1 MHDILEW
8 WMGRSAHST
17 LGGVGHGEGDHGLLL
32 NLYHG
37 NSYLYGPANLPC
49 VHPDYDIRLPLQY
62 FRGHAYSM
70 SLGLNFYVHS

>member
-1 MHDILEW
+1 MLFPLCVLLSIFAYKNY
-8 WMGRSAHST
+8 SAM
-17 LGGVGHGEGDHGLLL
+17 

-70 SLGLNFYVHS
+70 SLGLDFYVSDILCS